1 MDRQTDRQT
10 DSMLQEKKL
19 YDIFNIYFLLQ
30 IERWMDRS
38 TDRYY
43 GQADSIVWQK
53 YLNDM
58 PNIYSITDR
67 QMDKQID
74 RQTNSISCMKEIV
87 A

>member
-1 MDRQTDRQT
+1 MFRWTDRQT
-10 DSMLQEKKL
+10 DSIVWEKQF
-19 YDIFNIYFLLQ
+19 YDALNIYILLQ
-30 IERWMDRS
+30 IDRWIDRS

-67 QMDKQID
+67 QMD
-74 RQTNSISCMKEIV
+74 
-87 A
+87 